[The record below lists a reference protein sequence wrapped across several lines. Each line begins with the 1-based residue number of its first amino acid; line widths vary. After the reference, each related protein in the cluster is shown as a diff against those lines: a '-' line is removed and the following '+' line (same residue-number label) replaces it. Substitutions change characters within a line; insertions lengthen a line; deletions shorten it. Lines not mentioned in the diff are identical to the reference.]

1 MPISRTFSNA
11 YSQSTRQLII
21 RAKSRAFNHQVS
33 IKKFIHLRSR
43 TTWATFFSWCAV
55 VLAGVFLASCSD
67 GRKASASQPK
77 QGKEKLAQ
85 PKKAANSAENPEQ
98 QDREKKSSLAL
109 LGQLHKDT
117 VLRQVRL
124 PRYDENFNPLSLLT
138 AKTMNVIDGNRI
150 EASDV
155 SLELYDKDGVVKA
168 RTKVNRAIYTEHDT
182 ILRAEEAIYMSG
194 DKFKVSGSG
203 MIYEI
208 NTGQAF
214 ITGPGSSSFQ
224 LSP

>member
-1 MPISRTFSNA
+1 M
-11 YSQSTRQLII
+11 
-21 RAKSRAFNHQVS
+21 
-33 IKKFIHLRSR
+33 
-43 TTWATFFSWCAV
+43 
-55 VLAGVFLASCSD
+55 
-67 GRKASASQPK
+67 
-77 QGKEKLAQ
+77 
-85 PKKAANSAENPEQ
+85 
-98 QDREKKSSLAL
+98 
-109 LGQLHKDT
+109 
-117 VLRQVRL
+117 RQVRL

-168 RTKVNRAIYTEHDT
+168 RTKVNRAIYTEHDA

-208 NTGQAF
+208 DTGQAF
-214 ITGPGSSSFQ
+214 ITGPGSSLFE